1 MKSARAESQVL
12 GWTQLS
18 VSGINRQFER
28 IGCERLTQK
37 GEEVFL
43 IR

>member
-18 VSGINRQFER
+18 ASGITREFER

-37 GEEVFL
+37 GEENFL
-43 IR
+43 IG